1 MPYHISFQV
10 RREKK
15 HKLKKMSANGI
26 IIGTFVNKKYILSF
40 LESLKQ
46 GFKLN
51 LEKVFVYE
59 IDTNK
64 YEYLVTFKTY
74 DKDKYIKNLKNAT
87 VMHVKNGC
95 LFSINALNKLI
106 ESENDNCDK
115 PNNEYIIDWDKYK
128 DKLIIQT
135 NGELSISNLKR
146 INDFSSFF
154 N

>member
-1 MPYHISFQV
+1 
-10 RREKK
+10 
-15 HKLKKMSANGI
+15 MSVNGI
-26 IIGTFVNKKYILSF
+26 IIGTFVKKNKILSF
-40 LESLKQ
+40 LETLKH
-46 GFKLN
+46 GFKVN
-51 LEKVFVYE
+51 LDKVFVYS

-74 DKDKYIKNLKNAT
+74 DKERFIKNLSNAT

-106 ESENDNCDK
+106 EKENSDSDK
-115 PNNEYIIDWDKYK
+115 PNNEYPIDWDKYK

-135 NGELSISNLKR
+135 NGELSLSNLSK
-146 INDFSSFF
+146 IEDFSIFF

>member
-1 MPYHISFQV
+1 
-10 RREKK
+10 
-15 HKLKKMSANGI
+15 MSANGI
-26 IIGTFVNKKYILSF
+26 IIGTFVKKNKILSF
-40 LESLKQ
+40 LETLKN
-46 GFKLN
+46 GFKIN
-51 LEKVFVYE
+51 LDKVFVYS

-74 DKDKYIKNLKNAT
+74 DKEKFIKNLNNAT

-106 ESENDNCDK
+106 EKENSDSDK
-115 PNNEYIIDWDKYK
+115 PNNEYLIDWDKYR

-135 NGELSISNLKR
+135 NGELSLSNLSK
-146 INDFSSFF
+146 IEDFSVFF

>member
-1 MPYHISFQV
+1 
-10 RREKK
+10 
-15 HKLKKMSANGI
+15 MSVNGI
-26 IIGTFVNKKYILSF
+26 IIGTFVKKNKILSF
-40 LESLKQ
+40 LETLKY
-46 GFKLN
+46 GFKVN
-51 LEKVFVYE
+51 LGKVFVYS

-74 DKDKYIKNLKNAT
+74 DKERFIKNLNNAT

-106 ESENDNCDK
+106 ERENSDSDK
-115 PNNEYIIDWDKYK
+115 PNNEYLIDWDKYK

-135 NGELSISNLKR
+135 NGELSLSNLSK
-146 INDFSSFF
+146 IEDFSIFF

>member
-1 MPYHISFQV
+1 
-10 RREKK
+10 
-15 HKLKKMSANGI
+15 MSVNGI
-26 IIGTFVNKKYILSF
+26 IIGTFVKKNKILSF
-40 LESLKQ
+40 LETLKYK
-46 GFKLN
+46 FNVN
-51 LEKVFVYE
+51 LDKVFVYL

-74 DKDKYIKNLKNAT
+74 NKEKYIKNLSNAT

-106 ESENDNCDK
+106 EKENSDSDK
-115 PNNEYIIDWDKYK
+115 PNKEYLIDWDKYK

-135 NGELSISNLKR
+135 NGELSLSNLSK
-146 INDFSSFF
+146 IEDFSIFF

>member
-1 MPYHISFQV
+1 
-10 RREKK
+10 
-15 HKLKKMSANGI
+15 MSVNGI
-26 IIGTFVNKKYILSF
+26 IIGTFVKKNKILSF
-40 LESLKQ
+40 LETLKH
-46 GFKLN
+46 GFKIN
-51 LEKVFVYE
+51 LDKVFVYS

-74 DKDKYIKNLKNAT
+74 NKERFIKNLNNAT

-106 ESENDNCDK
+106 EKENSDSDK
-115 PNNEYIIDWDKYK
+115 PNNEYLIDWDKYK

-135 NGELSISNLKR
+135 NGELSLSNLSK
-146 INDFSSFF
+146 IEDFSIFF

>member
-1 MPYHISFQV
+1 
-10 RREKK
+10 
-15 HKLKKMSANGI
+15 MSVNGI
-26 IIGTFVNKKYILSF
+26 IIGTFVKKNKILSF
-40 LESLKQ
+40 LETLKH
-46 GFKLN
+46 GFKVN
-51 LEKVFVYE
+51 LDKVFIYS

-74 DKDKYIKNLKNAT
+74 NKERFIKNLSNAT

-106 ESENDNCDK
+106 EKENSDSDK
-115 PNNEYIIDWDKYK
+115 PNNEYLIDWDKYK

-135 NGELSISNLKR
+135 NGELSLSNLSK
-146 INDFSSFF
+146 IEDFFFFF

>member
-1 MPYHISFQV
+1 
-10 RREKK
+10 
-15 HKLKKMSANGI
+15 MSVNGI
-26 IIGTFVNKKYILSF
+26 IIGTFIKKNKILSF
-40 LESLKQ
+40 LETLKH
-46 GFKLN
+46 GFKVN
-51 LEKVFVYE
+51 LDKVFVYS

-74 DKDKYIKNLKNAT
+74 NKERFIKNLSNAT

-106 ESENDNCDK
+106 EKENSDSDK
-115 PNNEYIIDWDKYK
+115 PNNEYLIDWDKYK

-135 NGELSISNLKR
+135 NGELSLSNLSK
-146 INDFSSFF
+146 IEDFSIFF

>member
-1 MPYHISFQV
+1 
-10 RREKK
+10 
-15 HKLKKMSANGI
+15 MSVNGI
-26 IIGTFVNKKYILSF
+26 IIGTFVKKNKILSF
-40 LESLKQ
+40 LETLKY
-46 GFKLN
+46 GFKVN
-51 LEKVFVYE
+51 LDKVFVYS

-74 DKDKYIKNLKNAT
+74 DKERFIKNLNNAT

-106 ESENDNCDK
+106 EKENSDSDK
-115 PNNEYIIDWDKYK
+115 PNNEYLIDWDKYK

-135 NGELSISNLKR
+135 NGELSLSNLSK
-146 INDFSSFF
+146 IEDFSTFF